1 MNLFK
6 YNIFI
11 VQLCL
16 LPLFLVIDPAA
27 AELIKDNSQTTG
39 TNVIGDISSHHE
51 VSTSAKD
58 LLPTLDTPSGK
69 GLSRMQEPA
78 ESDGCCSGKF
88 RFSRTSTI
96 IPDSKSLSGAELRES
111 LEALESLTLG
121 SNLDKELA
129 KSDGRGSKNLR
140 FSRTS
145 TLIPDSKSLSGA
157 ELRES
162 LEALE
167 SLTLGSTDKL
177 HEGLGRM
184 YDNGES
190 SKMTASQT
198 PIAQSNLTS
207 VTGVKIDRSGKG
219 LEVILTTTGGKLV
232 PLIFPEGNNLV
243 IDLLDATLALPNRNE
258 FKETNPIEGIAEV
271 TITQIEETSIRLT
284 ITGESQTPNAEVIP
298 SQQDLVL
305 SVTPEGMT
313 TEQTPDEE
321 IEIIATGE
329 EENEDDYYIPD
340 ASTTTKTDTPIRDT
354 PASVQVIPQ
363 EVIEDRGATNV
374 REIVRNASGVNF
386 STASGG
392 RSEDF
397 IIRGF
402 TAEIFRNGF
411 RDNFF
416 STRTETELANIE
428 RVEILKG
435 PASVLFGRAEPSGII
450 NFVTKQ
456 PLREPFYEVAF
467 TAGDF
472 SFYRPSLDFSAPLT
486 EDGDL
491 AYRLNVAYENA
502 GSFRDGVQTERFFIA
517 PTLSWQISD
526 DTKLTLEFSYLD
538 DTRPVDRGL
547 VVLSDDEV
555 ADIPIS
561 TYLGDPSVRE
571 DFGETR
577 TELYLNHS
585 FNSNLSLRSGIRY
598 AVSTENGPGATVQID
613 DDSEDDRNFPVSL
626 NSGYQFYETFTFQ
639 NDLIGKFNTGAIAH
653 KVLFGVEYY
662 QGFNTFEGGF
672 RGGDTIDIFN
682 PSTDFEFGE
691 FESFGSS
698 EDRESS
704 FGVYL
709 QDEISLLDNLIL
721 VVGGRFDIYDAES
734 EFDDEVTETEV
745 DAFSPRVGIVYQPV
759 EPISLYASFT
769 RSFTPASGR
778 SADGE
783 AFEPQRGTAYEI
795 GIKTEI
801 IKNRLSSTLAF
812 YDTTLTNVA
821 TEDPENDLFE
831 IQTGEQNSQGIE
843 LDIAGEILPGWKII
857 AGYAYTDAVITEDNT
872 FEVGNRLNN
881 APEHNFNLWT
891 AYTIQKGSL
900 QGLGFGAGIFH
911 VSERAGDLDNSFFI
925 DEYTRVDAAL
935 YYEREQFR
943 ATLNFKNLFDVRYF
957 AGSQSREEVIPGEPF
972 TVLGTVSFEF

>member
-1 MNLFK
+1 MKLVENTFYFLQFGLFST
-6 YNIFI
+6 
-11 VQLCL
+11 LT
-16 LPLFLVIDPAA
+16 VINPVA
-27 AELIKDNSQTTG
+27 AEEMNNDSNRSATISINDILIQKAD
-39 TNVIGDISSHHE
+39 
-51 VSTSAKD
+51 
-58 LLPTLDTPSGK
+58 
-69 GLSRMQEPA
+69 MQERRG
-78 ESDGCCSGKF
+78 D
-88 RFSRTSTI
+88 R
-96 IPDSKSLSGAELRES
+96 KSERQ
-111 LEALESLTLG
+111 
-121 SNLDKELA
+121 
-129 KSDGRGSKNLR
+129 
-140 FSRTS
+140 
-145 TLIPDSKSLSGA
+145 
-157 ELRES
+157 
-162 LEALE
+162 
-167 SLTLGSTDKL
+167 
-177 HEGLGRM
+177 
-184 YDNGES
+184 GEW
-190 SKMTASQT
+190 KIKINRASQS
-198 PIAQSNLTS
+198 IAQGVTR
-207 VTGVKIDRSGKG
+207 VTGVELNQTDNG
-219 LEVILTTTGGKLV
+219 LQVILETAEEKQLV
-232 PLIFPEGNNLV
+232 PLILPEGNNLV
-243 IDLLDATLALPNRNE
+243 VDILDATLALPEGNE
-258 FKETNPIEGIAEV
+258 FRESNPTDGIAEV
-271 TITQIEETSIRLT
+271 TLTQIDESSIRLT
-284 ITGESQTPNAEVIP
+284 ITGETQTPNAEVIP

>member
-1 MNLFK
+1 MKPTRSLYLSPIVYLMLLFSIYNPAIAGSDEKRKDEKRSPFIAKNL
-6 YNIFI
+6 
-11 VQLCL
+11 L
-16 LPLFLVIDPAA
+16 L
-27 AELIKDNSQTTG
+27 K
-39 TNVIGDISSHHE
+39 DISILLDRTASHIAQNNLTRVTGIE
-51 VSTSAKD
+51 LK
-58 LLPTLDTPSGK
+58 PTDK
-69 GLSRMQEPA
+69 GLKIILE
-78 ESDGCCSGKF
+78 
-88 RFSRTSTI
+88 TST
-96 IPDSKSLSGAELRES
+96 EE
-111 LEALESLTLG
+111 
-121 SNLDKELA
+121 
-129 KSDGRGSKNLR
+129 
-140 FSRTS
+140 
-145 TLIPDSKSLSGA
+145 
-157 ELRES
+157 
-162 LEALE
+162 
-167 SLTLGSTDKL
+167 
-177 HEGLGRM
+177 
-184 YDNGES
+184 
-190 SKMTASQT
+190 Q
-198 PIAQSNLTS
+198 
-207 VTGVKIDRSGKG
+207 
-219 LEVILTTTGGKLV
+219 LV
-232 PLIFPEGNNLV
+232 PLILPEGNNLA
-243 IDLLDATLALPNRNE
+243 IDILDATLALPTGDE
-258 FKETNPIEGIAEV
+258 FRETDPVEGITEV
-271 TITQIEETSIRLT
+271 TLTQIDETSIRL
-284 ITGESQTPNAEVIP
+284 IVTGEGQTPSAEVIP

-305 SVTPEGMT
+305 SVTPEGVT
-313 TEQTPDEE
+313 TEQALDEE
-321 IEIIATGE
+321 IEVIATGE
-329 EENEDDYYIPD
+329 GENEDDYYVPE
-340 ASTTTKTDTPIRDT
+340 ATTTTKTDTPIRDT

-363 EVIEDRGATNV
+363 QVIEDQGATNV

-435 PASVLFGRAEPSGII
+435 PASVLFGRAEPAGII

-486 EDGDL
+486 EDGSV

-517 PTLSWQISD
+517 PTLSWQISNN
-526 DTKLTLEFSYLD
+526 TELTLEFSYLD

-561 TYLGDPSVRE
+561 TYLGDPNVRE

-577 TELYLNHS
+577 TELYLNHR
-585 FNSNLSLRSGIRY
+585 FNPNLSLRSGIRY

-613 DDSEDDRNFPVSL
+613 EGSEDDRNFPVSI
-626 NSGYQFYETFTFQ
+626 NSGYQFYETFNLQT
-639 NDLIGKFNTGAIAH
+639 DLIGEFNTGAIAH

-662 QGFNTFEGGF
+662 RGFNTFEGGF

-682 PSTDFEFGE
+682 PSTNFEFGE

-734 EFDDEVTETEV
+734 EFDSEVTETEA

-759 EPISLYASFT
+759 EAVSFYASFT

-778 SADGE
+778 SIDGDP
-783 AFEPQRGTAYEI
+783 FEPQRGTAYEI

-801 IKNRLSSTLAF
+801 IKNRLFSTLAF

-900 QGLGFGAGIFH
+900 AGLGFGAGVFYI
-911 VSERAGDLDNSFFI
+911 SEREGDLDNSFSI

-935 YYEREQFR
+935 YYEREKFR

-972 TVLGTVSFEF
+972 TLLGTVSFEF